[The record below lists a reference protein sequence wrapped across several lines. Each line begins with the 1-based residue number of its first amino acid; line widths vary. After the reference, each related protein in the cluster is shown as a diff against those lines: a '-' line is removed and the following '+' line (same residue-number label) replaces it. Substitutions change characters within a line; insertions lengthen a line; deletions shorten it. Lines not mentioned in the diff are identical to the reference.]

1 VPATVPVL
9 GDGIVL
15 PRRRFHFSRW
25 TKDIESDIL
34 RLARRASKPDR
45 SAMQEPPPALPPE
58 PTAPPPVATSLVAR
72 LMNVFAMPGE
82 VFDEIKAAPS
92 SAANWLVPVFLNCIV
107 GAVAVVILMSQPA
120 ILQGI
125 REKQDA
131 QFQKMVQQ
139 GKMSQA
145 DADKAMAM
153 TEKFT
158 GPTMMKI
165 TGVIGS
171 VVVSFMAFFWWTTV
185 LWLLGRWFLRV
196 DFGYIKTMEA
206 AGLAS
211 MIGVLGVIVTLL
223 LQVNFSNLTSSPSLG
238 MLVSD
243 FDPKKVSHLA
253 LGAVNF
259 FAIWRVIVQ
268 SIALARLAGVPFQRS
283 AFVMFPFWLLCQAA
297 MVAVSSLAGRLGG

>member
-1 VPATVPVL
+1 MICPARKGTRPN
-9 GDGIVL
+9 G
-15 PRRRFHFSRW
+15 
-25 TKDIESDIL
+25 T
-34 RLARRASKPDR
+34 
-45 SAMQEPPPALPPE
+45 AMQETPPALPPE
-58 PTAPPPVATSLVAR
+58 PTAPKPAATSLVAR

-82 VFDEIKAAPS
+82 VFEEVKAAPPGT
-92 SAANWLVPVFLNCIV
+92 ANWLVPVLLNCIV
-107 GAVAVVILMSQPA
+107 GAIAAVILMSQPA
-120 ILQGI
+120 ILQSI

-145 DADKAMAM
+145 DADKAMAVA
-153 TEKFT
+153 EKFT
-158 GPTMMKI
+158 GPTLMKI

-171 VVVSFMAFFWWTTV
+171 VVVSFVAFFWWTTI

-196 DFGYIKTMEA
+196 DFGYTKAMEA

-223 LQVNFSNLTSSPSLG
+223 LQVNLSNLTSSPSLA

-253 LGAVNF
+253 LGAVNVF
-259 FAIWRVIVQ
+259 GIWRVIVQ

-283 AFVMFPFWLLCQAA
+283 AFVMFPVWLLCQSVMIAFA
-297 MVAVSSLAGRLGG
+297 SLAGRLGG